1 MLACRI
7 VFPRRATLFVLPAL
21 LALASCDHASGP
33 IVGGEVQP
41 TVAPPKLAPVA
52 IAPPQVDQSIV
63 SRVVLRDP
71 TSLAATQVDEYKQAD
86 GVVDILWIVDT
97 TGSMAN
103 QRTSLADNFD
113 HFIDTLVQLR
123 TSFRIG
129 VTSTDMSSEG
139 ERGVLRAEPP
149 YDVKIIDNDTP
160 NPREVFRANTTFPD
174 SRKRWQQSLNAMVAA
189 LDPKLN
195 KNPGFLRPGAA
206 LAVIVVSDG
215 EDQCFGGTAYFSRWL
230 RGVKGAGYET
240 LISFSAIAGTLPD
253 GCYPPGEESY
263 FGSKADPAFRLS
275 DMTRRTGGVF
285 ASICDPSFED
295 SLVRIAQALNTLKR
309 IFPLTLKPDPATL
322 YVTVD
327 SSYVPQHPVNG
338 WEYRADTNSIAF
350 AGDYVPPPGSFIQ
363 IFYAIAEGP

>member
-1 MLACRI
+1 VLPFRI
-7 VFPRRATLFVLPAL
+7 VSCCRATLAVPAL
-21 LALASCDHASGP
+21 LALLACDHSAGP
-33 IVGGEVQP
+33 IIGGEVQP
-41 TVAPPKLAPVA
+41 TVAPPRLAPVP
-52 IAPPQVDQSIV
+52 IAPPLVDQSTV

-103 QRTSLADNFD
+103 ERSSLADNFD
-113 HFIDTLVQLR
+113 HFIDTLVRLR
-123 TSFRIG
+123 TRFQIG

-139 ERGVLRAEPP
+139 ERGALRAELP
-149 YDVKIIDNDTP
+149 YHVKIINNDTP
-160 NPREVFRANTTFPD
+160 NPREVFRANTTFPS
-174 SRKRWQQSLNAMVAA
+174 SRKRWAQPLGAMVAA
-189 LDPKLN
+189 LDPSLN
-195 KNPGFLRPGAA
+195 RNPGFIRSGAA

-215 EDQCFGGTAYFSRWL
+215 EDATFGGTAYFARWL
-230 RGVKGAGYET
+230 RGVKGPGYET
-240 LISFSAIAGTLPD
+240 LISFSAIAGTIPD
-253 GCYPPGEESY
+253 GCYPPGEESF
-263 FGSKADPAFRLS
+263 FGSKADPAFRLA

-309 IFPLTLKPDPATL
+309 IFPLTLKPDPATI

-327 SSYVPQHPVNG
+327 SSYVRQHPVNG
-338 WEYRADTNSIAF
+338 WEYRKETNSIAF

-363 IFYAIAEGP
+363 IFYAILPP

>member
-1 MLACRI
+1 MH
-7 VFPRRATLFVLPAL
+7 PRLATLLALPAAL
-21 LALASCDHASGP
+21 CALLASCDRGAGP
-33 IVGGEVQP
+33 LIGGEVKP
-41 TVAPPKLAPVA
+41 TVAPPALAPVP
-52 IAPPQVDQSIV
+52 IAPPLVDQSIV

-113 HFIDTLVQLR
+113 HFIDTLVRLR
-123 TSFRIG
+123 TEFRIG
-129 VTSTDMSSEG
+129 VTSTDMSPEG
-139 ERGVLRAEPP
+139 ERGLVRAEPP
-149 YDVKIIDNDTP
+149 QRIAIIDNATP
-160 NPREVFRANTTFPD
+160 NPREVFRANTTFPS
-174 SRKRWQQSLNAMVAA
+174 SRKRWMQSLGAMVAA
-189 LDPKLN
+189 LDPAQD
-195 KNPGFLRPGAA
+195 KNPGLLRPGAA

-215 EDQCFGGTAYFSRWL
+215 EDATFGGTAYFARWL

-240 LISFSAIAGTLPD
+240 LISFSAIAGTVPD
-253 GCYPPGEESY
+253 GCYPPGEESF
-263 FGSKADPAFRLS
+263 FGSKADPAFRLA

-295 SLVRIAQALNTLKR
+295 SLIRIAQALNTLRR

-338 WEYRADTNSIAF
+338 WEYREDTNSIAF

-363 IFYAIAEGP
+363 VFYAIADSP

>member
-1 MLACRI
+1 MFSRQ
-7 VFPRRATLFVLPAL
+7 VLPAL
-21 LALASCDHASGP
+21 LVLLAAAACDHASGS

-63 SRVVLRDP
+63 SRVILRDP
-71 TSLAATQVDEYKQAD
+71 TSLAATQVDEYKQGD

-113 HFIDTLVQLR
+113 HFISTLVQLR
-123 TSFRIG
+123 TKFQIG

-149 YDVKIIDNDTP
+149 YHVKIIDNDTP
-160 NPREVFRANTTFPD
+160 NPREVFRANTTFPS
-174 SRKRWQQSLNAMVAA
+174 SRKRWQQGLNAMVAA

-195 KNPGFLRPGAA
+195 KNPGFVRPGAA

-230 RGVKGAGYET
+230 RSVKGPGYET
-240 LISFSAIAGTLPD
+240 LISFSAIGGTLPD

-263 FGSKADPAFRLS
+263 FGSKADPAFRLA

-285 ASICDPSFED
+285 ASICDDSFED
-295 SLVRIAQALNTLKR
+295 SLVRLAQALNTLRR
-309 IFPLTLKPDPATL
+309 IFPLTLKPDPATI

-327 SSYVPQHPVNG
+327 SAYVPQHPVNG

-350 AGDYVPPPGSFIQ
+350 AGDFVPPPGSYIQ
-363 IFYAIAEGP
+363 IYYAIAEGP